1 MQCIAE
7 LLLPG
12 DGGLNQS
19 HDSGRRRCRRPKIL
33 RIYAVAHILHV
44 NRRKLSTD
52 EPLWSLVVRVFIAVE
67 KRSCSTDSIISVQLG
82 RDAHSLVIDC

>member
-1 MQCIAE
+1 M
-7 LLLPG
+7 PG

-19 HDSGRRRCRRPKIL
+19 HDSGRRRCKRPKIL

-44 NRRKLSTD
+44 NRLKLSTD

-67 KRSCSTDSIISVQLG
+67 TGAVVPTVLSACNLG
-82 RDAHSLVIDC
+82 ETLTAW

>member
-1 MQCIAE
+1 M
-7 LLLPG
+7 PG

-52 EPLWSLVVRVFIAVE
+52 EPLWSLVVRVFIAV
-67 KRSCSTDSIISVQLG
+67 KRSCSTETVLSECNLG
-82 RDAHSLVIDC
+82 ETLAAW